1 MPAARHISRS
11 NLRAAATCHRTSD
24 DCFAWSLLDRAAIS
38 KPLNQRS
45 LAPIPHALAMLTALA
60 LLALVA
66 AAPADIHPRAT
77 LMRIT
82 WRHATTRENTLLT
95 CANNPYVP
103 ISNGAAIRVCAAAL
117 LR

>member
-1 MPAARHISRS
+1 M
-11 NLRAAATCHRTSD
+11 LT
-24 DCFAWSLLDRAAIS
+24 
-38 KPLNQRS
+38 
-45 LAPIPHALAMLTALA
+45 ALALLALA

-66 AAPADIHPRAT
+66 AAPADIHARAT

-82 WRHATTRENTLLT
+82 WRHATTTENTLLT
-95 CANNPYVP
+95 CGNSPYVP